1 MFYFPQKILHQIVLL
16 FLISSLLATPV
27 RANFPLERGNL
38 PAVTDGQLATPRVP
52 TFAGCDPTVFP
63 SQNLEYERTL
73 VELVNA
79 ERSEAGVPPLKRI
92 SLLDEAARYHTTDLA
107 QDNYFAH
114 DTFDRVD
121 NDLEWV
127 CSWSDRIRGF
137 YPSGSW
143 LGENIAAGAA
153 TPQAAMELWMNSP
166 GHRENILHPEFWE
179 IGVGVYSGSGDYFHY
194 WAQDFGRRAGFFPL
208 VIEGERAITDET
220 LVDLYIYGDWNEVR
234 LHADQESWSA
244 WMPFQNS
251 LSWNLPATPGEHS
264 IYAEMRTSSLTGV
277 ANDSIFLD
285 LPAQDRL
292 GNLPDQL
299 HFTYSTASKQL
310 LPAFVLVTPLNMGSP
325 TILEWQV
332 DSGDDWI
339 LATPEQGETPQS
351 LQVTLLGLDS
361 VKIGIYTSTLEIEVT
376 SPLDTLDSPHA
387 IAVTLQVVD
396 EPLHSLYLP
405 NLSRFVP

>member
-1 MFYFPQKILHQIVLL
+1 
-16 FLISSLLATPV
+16 
-27 RANFPLERGNL
+27 
-38 PAVTDGQLATPRVP
+38 
-52 TFAGCDPTVFP
+52 
-63 SQNLEYERTL
+63 
-73 VELVNA
+73 
-79 ERSEAGVPPLKRI
+79 
-92 SLLDEAARYHTTDLA
+92 
-107 QDNYFAH
+107 
-114 DTFDRVD
+114 
-121 NDLEWV
+121 
-127 CSWSDRIRGF
+127 
-137 YPSGSW
+137 
-143 LGENIAAGAA
+143 
-153 TPQAAMELWMNSP
+153 
-166 GHRENILHPEFWE
+166 
-179 IGVGVYSGSGDYFHY
+179 
-194 WAQDFGRRAGFFPL
+194 L